1 MPIYAAYVHKISLL
15 TVGKPKTPWILDG
28 CDVFAERLKKQCDFS
43 ERVLSAGSLQE
54 ENDRVLKA
62 LEKAEGA
69 IVVLSHTGKEHSSPE
84 LAAWISK
91 QRDTGRPVAF
101 VISGAYGADD
111 RVLAK
116 AHMVLSLSR
125 MTFPHEL
132 CKLIFLE
139 QLYRAHAI
147 IAGTGYHH

>member
-1 MPIYAAYVHKISLL
+1 VHRITLL
-15 TVGKPKTPWILDG
+15 SVGKPKTPWILDG
-28 CDVFAERLKKQCDFS
+28 CRVFTDRLENQCDFS
-43 ERVLSAGSLQE
+43 ERVLSAGTLQE
-54 ENDRVLKA
+54 ENDRVLRA
-62 LEKAEGA
+62 LEKADGT

-84 LAAWISK
+84 LASWLAK
-91 QRDTGRPVAF
+91 QRDTGRPVTF
-101 VISGAYGADD
+101 VISGAYGADT